1 MMGHGQTLA
10 DITLRH
16 TNTSRFIVGQVSYST
31 QVSVVLGS
39 LMSII
44 ASALRLGASMSTF
57 ANGVLVGELATQ
69 FSEKK

>member
-1 MMGHGQTLA
+1 MGHGQTLA
-10 DITLRH
+10 DITRRH
-16 TNTSRFIVGQVSYST
+16 INTSRFIVGQVSYST

-44 ASALRLGASMSTF
+44 ASASRLGASMSTF
-57 ANGVLVGELATQ
+57 ANGVLVDELATQ

>member
-1 MMGHGQTLA
+1 MGHGQTLA

-39 LMSII
+39 HMNII
-44 ASALRLGASMSTF
+44 ASVSRLGVSMSTF